1 MEMKNALF
9 KGSYPSES
17 KAPQD
22 GLPEY
27 AFIGRSNVGKSSLIN
42 MLCQKK
48 ELAHTSG
55 KPGKTQL
62 LNYYLIEN
70 QWYLVDLP
78 GYGYAKI
85 SKKKRKEWE
94 RMIHGY
100 LSKKETL
107 QCSFV
112 LIDANI
118 PPQESDLEFINWFGE
133 MRLPFVICYTKSD
146 RMKEEERQN
155 NIAAIQN
162 ALLQN
167 WNELPEQFIT
177 SADRGW
183 GRDEILQF
191 IEKVNSRVDG
201 GIGE

>member
-1 MEMKNALF
+1 MELKSVIF
-9 KGSYPSES
+9 KGSFPSEAQS
-17 KAPQD
+17 PRD

-62 LNYYLIEN
+62 LNFYLVDN
-70 QWYLVDLP
+70 SWYVVDLP

-100 LSKKETL
+100 LSKRPNL

-118 PPQESDLEFINWFGE
+118 PPQASDIEFINWFGE
-133 MRLPFVICYTKSD
+133 MRLPYVICYTKTD
-146 RMKEEERQN
+146 RMKEEEREK

-162 ALLQN
+162 ALLEH
-167 WNELPEQFIT
+167 WNELPQQFMT
-177 SADRGW
+177 SAERGW
-183 GRDEILQF
+183 GRTEMLEM
-191 IEKVNSRVDG
+191 IEKVNNQVMG
-201 GIGE
+201 